1 MKKIL
6 LFLLISLLL
15 FVFFLGLTIG
25 FSILLYPEWLG
36 LPNWYVILIKE
47 IITHGYIIIIEYLF
61 AFILSIIISNEEIKE
76 RLIFLFDKKYK
87 TISKQVKEFTLQ
99 EINKEKK
106 SNKYIPNIFVEVSDT
121 KEKLRYFCEPY
132 LFYEKI
138 VDQTESKLNNA
149 YVVNLLR
156 TLDYPLSDYTKHHHP
171 KKPKDKNSL
180 KSEIDK
186 YLGVIKEKEK
196 FLNIFPDHGA
206 GLKPE
211 YKEKI
216 PENKIYKYEYVYPN
230 LQFHGIYKWAISELY
245 EDFKT
250 LQNKIFLIKSEAGHG
265 KTNLLCDLAEN
276 YLIKKDKTCLYFS
289 TRQFNDIGEDETIEE
304 KIIKIL
310 FGTNKFT
317 FEDLV
322 SLVKFDKTKRTLF
335 ILIDGLN
342 EHRNLS
348 VFSQKLEQFLQRC
361 VLIDELKIILT
372 CRSEYFDERFGNLL
386 SLENVSVMDI
396 DKRRFD
402 ERIPQVH
409 RKFLISKYFDHF
421 NIRINLDHVSEQIQQ
436 QFDEDKLLLRIFCE
450 AYDGKPQP
458 DFLEDLYRLEIFH
471 KYFKVKQATIL
482 DLKNTVEVVVTWA
495 INNQHFSDIPIDSF
509 ESGVQLRLD
518 DIAYEN
524 IIVRKDIKKKEDN
537 AFGEGEV
544 INFVYDEFRDF
555 LIASRI
561 LLMWDMEQETSK
573 KLINTFSNPGCRISE
588 GVTKYLCLWTL
599 KNNNFDLLEYL
610 SDFHWFESTFV
621 NSIFDTPED
630 YLNEKEISLLKNF
643 FLNGNYAVN
652 ILRNLLYR
660 NDTVKYSI
668 LNINILFDI
677 IFGLSEKEYF
687 GYLTEIFNT
696 TDIYRDFD
704 FRSISMISFLSI
716 KIQEAIVNKSSNQG
730 KIKNLLKFLAILVL
744 VENKNILKSH
754 YSVNI
759 HYLEEERLP
768 ALMVLRELREDV
780 EFEVLR
786 SALTDVIKNL
796 KIKIVKQ
803 ELINLLEF
811 LEGTY
816 EI

>member
-1 MKKIL
+1 MKQTIRFFIFVVLIFFLVFLGSIVFFPPWLEQNNWFKTL
-6 LFLLISLLL
+6 TLLIIAGGLIFVVEELLL
-15 FVFFLGLTIG
+15 GGLSKFLEGLD
-25 FSILLYPEWLG
+25 FQ
-36 LPNWYVILIKE
+36 
-47 IITHGYIIIIEYLF
+47 
-61 AFILSIIISNEEIKE
+61 E
-76 RLIFLFDKKYK
+76 RMVYSFGKKYQK
-87 TISKQVKEFTLQ
+87 ISEQIDEFTRQ

-106 SNKYIPNIFVEVSDT
+106 SNKYIPNIFVEVSDI

-132 LFYEKI
+132 LFFEKI
-138 VDQTESKLNNA
+138 VEQTEANLNNA

-156 TLDYPLSDYTKHHHP
+156 TLDYPLGDYTKQHHP

-186 YLGVIKEKEK
+186 YLDVIKEKEK
-196 FLNIFPDHGA
+196 FLNIFPDHDA

-216 PENKIYKYEYVYPN
+216 PENKIHKYEYIYSN
-230 LQFHGIYKWAISELY
+230 LQFTGSYRWAISDLY
-245 EDFKT
+245 EDLKT

-289 TRQFNDIGEDETIEE
+289 TRQFNDIGENETIEE

-310 FGTNKFT
+310 FGTNKYT
-317 FEDLV
+317 FDDLI
-322 SLVKFDKTKRTLF
+322 SFVKFDKTKRTLF
-335 ILIDGLN
+335 VLIDGLN

-348 VFSQKLEQFLQRC
+348 VFSQKIEQFLQRC
-361 VLIDELKIILT
+361 TFIDELKIILT
-372 CRSEYFDERFGNLL
+372 CRSEYFDERFGNLI
-386 SLENVSVMDI
+386 SLEKMSVMDI

-471 KYFKVKQATIL
+471 KYFKVKQATIP

-524 IIVRKDIKKKEDN
+524 IIVRKDIKKKEDV

-544 INFVYDEFRDF
+544 VNFVYDEFRDF
-555 LIASRI
+555 LIASKI
-561 LLMWDMEQETSK
+561 LLIWDTEQESSK
-573 KLINTFSNPGCRISE
+573 NLINTFSDPVCRISE
-588 GVTKYLCLWTL
+588 GVTKYLCLWTI
-599 KNNNFDLLEYL
+599 KNHNYELLDYI
-610 SDFHWFESTFV
+610 SDFHWFESKFV

-630 YLNEKEISLLKNF
+630 YINEKEISLLKNF

-652 ILRNLLYR
+652 ILRNLSYR

-677 IFGLSEKEYF
+677 IYGLSEKEYF
-687 GYLTEIFNT
+687 GYLTKIFNT

-744 VENKNILKSH
+744 VENKNFLKSH

-759 HYLEEERLP
+759 HYLEEERFP

-786 SALTDVIKNL
+786 SALTDVIKNF